1 MITPVALLLTAALSQ
16 WNGLGYAGEAPVWRV
31 AVTTVLAIAAY
42 LLGRRSP
49 GERDH
54 LALWAAGVL
63 SLLLA
68 LADPWQT
75 FTAVAVLVFLVT
87 LPWLAGRFRRQ
98 QARLVEAGRDRVA
111 ALERERVLI
120 AADARR
126 RERER
131 IAADMHDSL
140 GHELALL
147 ALRAGLLELAP
158 DLPEGHRESVAS
170 LRVAAGRATESLR
183 ETIGLL
189 REESEPLTPVDEP
202 IADLVARAGAAGLS
216 IGFTET
222 GAPSAARAAQR
233 VVQEGLTN
241 AAKHAPGAPVTVS
254 VSAVAVTVSNPVT
267 GPDPVPASPGA
278 VSGGRGLIGL
288 DERVRLAGG
297 VLRSGVVDGVFTV
310 HADFPEAS

>member
-1 MITPVALLLTAALSQ
+1 MITTIALLLTAGLSQ
-16 WNGLGYAGEAPVWRV
+16 WNGLGYGDSAPVWRV
-31 AVTTVLAIAAY
+31 VVTILLAVAAY

-49 GERDH
+49 HARDH
-54 LALWAAGVL
+54 WALWAAGL
-63 SLLLA
+63 GSGLLA
-68 LADPWQT
+68 FIDPWHV
-75 FTAVAVLVFLVT
+75 FTALAVLVFAVT

-98 QARLVEAGRDRVA
+98 QAELVAAGRDRVA
-111 ALERERVLI
+111 ALERERALV
-120 AADARR
+120 AAEARR

-158 DLPEGHRESVAS
+158 DLPGEHRSSVAD
-170 LRVAAGRATESLR
+170 LRQAAGRATESLR

-202 IADLVARAGAAGLS
+202 IADLVERARAAGLTIVFS
-216 IGFTET
+216 ET
-222 GAPSAARAAQR
+222 GSPSASRAAHR

-254 VSAVAVTVSNPVT
+254 VTAGSVTVANPLA
-267 GPDPVPASPGA
+267 GPSGA

-297 VLRSGVVDGVFTV
+297 RLDAGASGGVFTLR
-310 HADFPEAS
+310 ATFPERE